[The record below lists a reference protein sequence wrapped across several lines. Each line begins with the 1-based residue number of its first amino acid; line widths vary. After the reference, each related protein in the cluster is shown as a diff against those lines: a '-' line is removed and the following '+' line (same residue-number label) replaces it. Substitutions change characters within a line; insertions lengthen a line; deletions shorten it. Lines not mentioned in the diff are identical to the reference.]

1 MDLNPHFHSG
11 FIAIVGRPNVGKSTL
26 LNRLVGQK
34 VAIMSNKPQTTRNK
48 IQGVYTDQHHQIVFM
63 DTPGIL
69 KPKNKLSNFMEASA
83 LSAFKDVDSILFMIN
98 ALQPRGAGDNFIIQ
112 RLKQIHK
119 PVYLLINK
127 IDRINPNRLLPIMDS
142 YKNAMKWSGVYPIS
156 ALHGNNV
163 NELMSKLKARLPKG
177 PQYYPKD
184 QVTDHPERFIVAEF
198 IREKIFEFTREEIPY
213 SVAVQVESMSSRIGK
228 QLLIRA
234 LIIVERPGQKGIII
248 GNRGSMIKKIGTR
261 ARQDIEQLLG
271 TPVYLKLWVKVYPHW
286 RDNKSMLK
294 QLGYQRKNY

>member
-1 MDLNPHFHSG
+1 MDLNPHFRSG
-11 FIAIVGRPNVGKSTL
+11 FVAIVGRPNVGKSTL

-34 VAIMSNKPQTTRNK
+34 VAIMSDKPQTTRNK
-48 IQGVYTDQHHQIVFM
+48 IQGVYTDQKHQIVFM

-69 KPKNKLSNFMEASA
+69 KPKNKLSDFMEESA
-83 LSAFKDVDSILFMIN
+83 LSAFKDVDAVLFMIN

-112 RLKQIHK
+112 RLKKIHK

-127 IDRINPNRLLPIMDS
+127 IDQINPNRLLPIMDS
-142 YKNAMKWSGVYPIS
+142 YKNAMKWSDVYPIS

-163 NELMSKLKARLPKG
+163 NELMNKLKAKLPKG

-184 QVTDHPERFIVAEF
+184 QITDHPERFIVAEF
-198 IREKIFEFTREEIPY
+198 IREKIFKFTRDEIPY
-213 SVAVQVESMSSRIGK
+213 SVAVQIESMNSRVGN

-234 LIIVERPGQKGIII
+234 LIIVERAGQKGIII
-248 GNRGSMIKKIGTR
+248 GHRGSMIKKIGTM
-261 ARQDIEQLLG
+261 AREDIEQLLG